1 MSIDFPRHI
10 KIGPVKFSLNRVKR
24 IGRNYRTWGQINH
37 YRAAIKVRGEMNT
50 QHQAVTLMHEVIHG
64 TLTSI
69 GRNDLNEDEVFV
81 EQLSESIMDTLW
93 NSPGLMR
100 YFKEANR

>member
-37 YRAAIKVRGEMNT
+37 YRAAIKRILEG
-50 QHQAVTLMHEVIHG
+50 
-64 TLTSI
+64 
-69 GRNDLNEDEVFV
+69 
-81 EQLSESIMDTLW
+81 
-93 NSPGLMR
+93 
-100 YFKEANR
+100 K